1 MFVYIHAKVPL
12 GSCSVTTSMGSKV
25 PTKIYEIA
33 LNIHMNN
40 PTFRQQSAKAMAYQM
55 LAM

>member
-40 PTFRQQSAKAMAYQM
+40 PTFRQQFAKAMAYQM